1 MIIKNSQLSTVRT
14 ILDRR
19 GREETERKAIE
30 MTLHNQAPNKE
41 RGLFDPSCLK
51 YSSRITVEETAS
63 G

>member
-30 MTLHNQAPNKE
+30 MTLHSQAPNKE
-41 RGLFDPSCLK
+41 RRVYLIPA
-51 YSSRITVEETAS
+51 V
-63 G
+63 